1 MFIKENFNYFSI
13 QNIIEMILFKYISKN
28 LFLPFIFALFTLMSV
43 FMLQFLMKIADKL
56 IGKGLSFIV
65 IAKLITYSLSWMF
78 VLAVPMAVLV
88 ATLMAFGSMA
98 QNNEVAIMKAAGIS
112 LYKMMIPSIVGSIL
126 VAVFL
131 VQFNNHVYPEANHA
145 LRVLTQDISNQ
156 KPTLALVPGVFSTDI
171 PRYSLLARGIDPET
185 NKMKDLTIY
194 DHSAPQDQN
203 VVTAKKGEIYF
214 SGDSRKLILNLF
226 DGEIHTSKTND
237 LKPYRKLIF
246 ENHKIAMDAD
256 QFSLRESALGG
267 RRGDRELG
275 APAILALADSVKEL
289 YNMDVKRYNKRV
301 IAEFIIDTAK
311 VPVIE
316 QRKKNKKIS
325 LYRVEDKIRG
335 AKNSLSPMLR
345 RIENYKKRIN
355 KYWVE
360 IHKKYSIPFA
370 CIVFV
375 LIGAPLGTMTRKGGF
390 GVAAGISLG
399 FFLVYWAFL
408 IGGEKLSDRDL
419 LSPFWGMWT
428 ANILLGTLG
437 IILVRKSAKERIEL
451 NFDFVKK
458 LIPKRWR
465 NNSENS

>member
-1 MFIKENFNYFSI
+1 
-13 QNIIEMILFKYISKN
+13 MILFKYISKN
-28 LFLPFIFALFTLMSV
+28 LLLPFIFALFTLMSV
-43 FMLQFLMKIADKL
+43 FLLQFLMKIADKL

-65 IAKLITYSLSWMF
+65 ITKLIIYSLSWMF

-98 QNNEVAIMKAAGIS
+98 QNNEIAIMKASGIS
-112 LYKMMIPSIVGSIL
+112 LYKMMIPSVVGSIL
-126 VAVFL
+126 VAILL

-156 KPTLALVPGVFSTDI
+156 KPTLALVPGVFSSDI
-171 PRYSLLARGIDPET
+171 PRYSLLAREIDSET
-185 NKMKDLTIY
+185 NKMRDLTIF
-194 DHSAPQDQN
+194 DQSNVQDLN

-214 SGDSRKLILNLF
+214 SSDSRKLILNLY

-237 LKPYRKLIF
+237 FKPYRKLKF

-256 QFSLRESALGG
+256 QFSLRESSLGG

-275 APAILALADSVKEL
+275 ARAILTLADSVEIL
-289 YNMDVKRYNKRV
+289 YNLDLSRYNKR
-301 IAEFIIDTAK
+301 IDADFINDTSK
-311 VPVIE
+311 FSSVE
-316 QRKKNKKIS
+316 QRKKSLRIT
-325 LYRVEDKIRG
+325 LYRVEDKIR
-335 AKNSLSPMLR
+335 ATKNSLSPILR
-345 RIENYKKRIN
+345 RVENYKKRIN

-419 LSPFWGMWT
+419 LSPFWGMWS
-428 ANILLGTLG
+428 ANILLGILG
-437 IILVRKSAKERIEL
+437 VILVRKSAKERIEL
-451 NFDFVKK
+451 NLDFLKK
-458 LIPKRWR
+458 FIPKQWR
-465 NNSENS
+465 NDSENS

>member
-1 MFIKENFNYFSI
+1 
-13 QNIIEMILFKYISKN
+13 MILFRYISKN
-28 LFLPFIFALFTLMSV
+28 LLLPFIFALFTLMSV
-43 FMLQFLMKIADKL
+43 FLLQFLMKIADKL
-56 IGKGLSFIV
+56 IGKGLSFFV
-65 IAKLITYSLSWMF
+65 ISKLIIYSLSWMF

-112 LYKMMIPSIVGSIL
+112 LYKMMIPPVLGSIL
-126 VAVFL
+126 IAGLL
-131 VQFNNHVYPEANHA
+131 VQFNNHIYPEANHA

-156 KPTLALVPGVFSTDI
+156 KPTLALIPGVFSSEM
-171 PRYSLLARGIDPET
+171 PRYSILAREIDPKT
-185 NKMKDLTIY
+185 NKMKNLTIY
-194 DHSAPQDQN
+194 DNSNSQDLN
-203 VVTAKKGEIYF
+203 VVTAKRGEIYF
-214 SGDSRKLILNLF
+214 SSDSRKLILNLF
-226 DGEIHTSKTND
+226 EGEIHTSKITD
-237 LKPYRKLIF
+237 FAPYRKLKF
-246 ENHKIAMDAD
+246 DNHKIAMDAD

-275 APAILALADSVKEL
+275 APAILGLVDSVKNL
-289 YNMDVKRYNKRV
+289 YDLDVKRYNARV
-301 IAEFIIDTAK
+301 NDDFINDTTK
-311 VPVIE
+311 FKSLE
-316 QRKKNKKIS
+316 QSKKTYKIT
-325 LYRVEDKIRG
+325 LYRVEDEIRA
-335 AKNSLSPMLR
+335 AKNSITPVLR
-345 RIENYKKRIN
+345 RIENYKKRMN

-419 LSPFWGMWT
+419 LSPFWGMWS
-428 ANILLGTLG
+428 ANILFGILG

-451 NFDFVKK
+451 NLDFLKK
-458 LIPKRWR
+458 IIPKSWR
-465 NNSENS
+465 TYSENS

>member
-1 MFIKENFNYFSI
+1 
-13 QNIIEMILFKYISKN
+13 MILFRYISKN
-28 LFLPFIFALFTLMSV
+28 LLLPFIFALFTLMSV
-43 FMLQFLMKIADKL
+43 FLLQFLMKIADKL
-56 IGKGLSFIV
+56 IGKGLSFFV
-65 IAKLITYSLSWMF
+65 ISKLIIYSLSWMF

-112 LYKMMIPSIVGSIL
+112 LYKMMIPPVLGSIL
-126 VAVFL
+126 IAGLL
-131 VQFNNHVYPEANHA
+131 VQFNNHIYPEANHA

-156 KPTLALVPGVFSTDI
+156 KPTLALIPGVFSSEM
-171 PRYSLLARGIDPET
+171 PRYSILSREIDPKT
-185 NKMKDLTIY
+185 NKMKNLTIY
-194 DHSAPQDQN
+194 DNSNSQDLN
-203 VVTAKKGEIYF
+203 VVTAKRGEIYF
-214 SGDSRKLILNLF
+214 SSDSRKLILNLF
-226 DGEIHTSKTND
+226 EGEIHTSKITD
-237 LKPYRKLIF
+237 FAPYRKLKF
-246 ENHKIAMDAD
+246 DNHKIAMDAD

-275 APAILALADSVKEL
+275 APAILGLVDSVKNL
-289 YNMDVKRYNKRV
+289 YDLDVKRYNARV
-301 IAEFIIDTAK
+301 NDDFINDTTK
-311 VPVIE
+311 FKSLE
-316 QRKKNKKIS
+316 QSKKTYKIT
-325 LYRVEDKIRG
+325 LYRVEDEIRA
-335 AKNSLSPMLR
+335 AKNSITPVLR
-345 RIENYKKRIN
+345 RIENYKKRMN

-419 LSPFWGMWT
+419 LSPFWGMWS
-428 ANILLGTLG
+428 ANILFGILG

-451 NFDFVKK
+451 NLDFLKK
-458 LIPKRWR
+458 IIPKSWR
-465 NNSENS
+465 TYSENS